1 MMHILIAGGAG
12 YVGSAL
18 IPKLIDRG
26 YKIDVV
32 DLFWFG
38 NSLPS
43 EVGIVEKDIFHLQ
56 VSDLSGYDQVI
67 FLGGLSNDPMADFS
81 PAKNFIFNASAP
93 AYLAYIA
100 KKARVRRYI
109 YASSCSVYG
118 YTENQLFDEDSPVS
132 SSYPYGI
139 SKLQGERA
147 VMQMVDS
154 DFSVI
159 ALRKGTVSGYS
170 PRMRFDLLVN
180 TMFKCAMEDGVIHVN
195 DPAIWRPFLSIEDA
209 NMAYTRAI
217 EASESLSGIFNI
229 ASGNHT
235 IGEVADLVKLTIE
248 EELGNKIA
256 LDIRHIKDM
265 RNYKVSIERAETIL
279 SFHPHQSVKSIVR
292 NLIANIDKCSDWDNP
307 SYYNIRVFKELER
320 GCPVSPESFPAG
332 IGVRR

>member
-1 MMHILIAGGAG
+1 MRILIAGGAG

-18 IPKLIDRG
+18 IPKLLDRG

-43 EVGIVEKDIFHLQ
+43 DVGILQKDIFDLE
-56 VSDLSGYDQVI
+56 VADLSGYDQVI
-67 FLGGLSNDPMADFS
+67 FLAGLSNDPMADFS
-81 PAKNFIFNASAP
+81 PAKNFVFNASAP

-100 KKARVRRYI
+100 KKARVKRYI

-139 SKLQGERA
+139 SKLQGEGA
-147 VMQMVDS
+147 VMQMANS
-154 DFSVI
+154 EFSVI

-180 TMFKCAMEDGVIHVN
+180 TMFKCAMQEGVIRVT
-195 DPAIWRPFLSIEDA
+195 DPAIWRPFLAIDDA
-209 NMAYTRAI
+209 TMAYTRAI
-217 EASESLSGIFNI
+217 EANESLSGIFNI

-235 IGEVADLVKLTIE
+235 VGEVADLVKLAIE
-248 EELGNKIA
+248 EEFGRKIA
-256 LDIRHIKDM
+256 LDIKHIKDM
-265 RNYKVSIERAETIL
+265 RNYKVSIERANTIL
-279 SFHPHQSVKSIVR
+279 SFHPHQSVRSIVR
-292 NLIANIDKCSDWDNP
+292 SLISNMDKYSNWDDP
-307 SYYNIRVFKELER
+307 LYYNIQVFKELAKKDQAA
-320 GCPVSPESFPAG
+320 SQQSLLPAG
-332 IGVRR
+332 LSK

>member
-1 MMHILIAGGAG
+1 MRILIAGGAG
-12 YVGSAL
+12 YVGSVL
-18 IPKLIDRG
+18 IPKLQDRG

-38 NSLPS
+38 NNLPS
-43 EVGIVEKDIFHLQ
+43 NVGVLQSDIFSLRA
-56 VSDLSGYDQVI
+56 SDLSGYDQVI

-81 PAKNFIFNASAP
+81 PAKNFVFNASAP

-100 KKARVRRYI
+100 KLAGVKRYI

-118 YTENQLFDEDSPVS
+118 YTENELFDEDCPVN

-154 DFSVI
+154 KFSVI

-170 PRMRFDLLVN
+170 PRMRYDLLIN
-180 TMFKCAMEDGVIHVN
+180 TMFKCAMKDGAIFVN

-209 NMAYTRAI
+209 AMAYTRAI
-217 EASESLSGIFNI
+217 EANESISGIFNV

-235 IGEVADLVKLTIE
+235 VGEVADLVKLTLE
-248 EELGNKIA
+248 EELNHKVA
-256 LDIRHIKDM
+256 LEIRSIKDL
-265 RNYKVSIERAETIL
+265 RNYKVSISRAETIL

-292 NLIANIDKCSDWDNP
+292 NLINNMDKCSDWDNP
-307 SYYNIRVFKELER
+307 KYYNINVFKQLEKS
-320 GCPVSPESFPAG
+320 GSAETVMLPAIAG
-332 IGVRR
+332 GSR